1 MRTLLLF
8 LIACDP
14 APTLSTAPPAD
25 GPAPTQAEA
34 PADAHAGHDG
44 HGGHDGPPQ
53 ADAPQP
59 DPPGTPVE
67 AAAPALELVLNGTE
81 KWPMEAHTRAAMVGI
96 RDRLSAATVESTSE
110 AAQLADQL
118 DSDLNGLIGGCTMG
132 GEAHDQLHVFLTAF
146 QPAINGL
153 RMAADGRAAGAQ
165 VETLQRMVHQ
175 YDAHFE

>member
-1 MRTLLLF
+1 MRALLLF

-14 APTLSTAPPAD
+14 APTLSTDPPVDEA
-25 GPAPTQAEA
+25 APTQAAA
-34 PADAHAGHDG
+34 PADAHAGHY
-44 HGGHDGPPQ
+44 GPPQ

-81 KWPMEAHTRAAMVGI
+81 KWPMDARTRTAIGGI
-96 RDRLSAATVESTSE
+96 RDRLSAARVESTAD

-146 QPAINGL
+146 QPAINCL
-153 RMAADGRAAGAQ
+153 RMAAYGRAAGAQ
-165 VETLQRMVHQ
+165 VETLQRMVQQ